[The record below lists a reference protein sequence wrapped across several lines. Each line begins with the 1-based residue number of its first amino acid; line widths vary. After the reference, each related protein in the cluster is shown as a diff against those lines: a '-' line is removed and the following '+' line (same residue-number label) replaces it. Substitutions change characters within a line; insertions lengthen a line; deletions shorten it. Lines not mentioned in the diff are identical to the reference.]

1 MLPTFRAS
9 RERGAVQCAAGS
21 RRRNLRYFCSLR
33 QTMNQHHRCDY
44 GPQTGCGH
52 VVARVRSPEYS
63 EQMNFLR
70 ESLGISLILNPEL
83 ETALEISLM
92 LQFSTALNIEHFD
105 RARVLIVETKLQEES
120 PLIGKSLRAIGR
132 NYGDVLV
139 SIVERSDSVTIPSGD
154 FVLRAGDRLRVA
166 GPPEEIRMFCS
177 GGIRRPQRIR
187 SALIVGG
194 GRLTRYLLKRIQ
206 PLGIRCKVIE
216 ADEERAD
223 DLAADFPWVEVICG
237 DGTSQNF
244 LKEERLSRF
253 DAVVALTGIDEENL
267 LISIFAG
274 RVGVKKTVT
283 KVNRT
288 DLLQVLDNVGLQAI
302 VTPKQVVADHIVRFV
317 RSVQN
322 SAGNHL
328 EAFYRVADGRAEV
341 LEFQIGP
348 GALCRD
354 IPLSELQTKPN
365 LLITAI
371 IRGEQIIFPA
381 GQDTIRSGD
390 RVIVVTTQQHF
401 QDINDI
407 LL

>member
-1 MLPTFRAS
+1 
-9 RERGAVQCAAGS
+9 
-21 RRRNLRYFCSLR
+21 
-33 QTMNQHHRCDY
+33 
-44 GPQTGCGH
+44 
-52 VVARVRSPEYS
+52 
-63 EQMNFLR
+63 
-70 ESLGISLILNPEL
+70 
-83 ETALEISLM
+83 
-92 LQFSTALNIEHFD
+92 
-105 RARVLIVETKLQEES
+105 
-120 PLIGKSLRAIGR
+120 
-132 NYGDVLV
+132 
-139 SIVERSDSVTIPSGD
+139 
-154 FVLRAGDRLRVA
+154 
-166 GPPEEIRMFCS
+166 
-177 GGIRRPQRIR
+177 
-187 SALIVGG
+187 
-194 GRLTRYLLKRIQ
+194 
-206 PLGIRCKVIE
+206 VIE